1 MTTSMAAVSHTSNP
15 ELAERINP
23 NEGIDQIREIMRR
36 TRQAIAHVQ
45 HLPHATLL
53 VRRSAA
59 AQKMALDALKVC
71 RLLEREQFELKQE
84 AAETHLR
91 TQRCAGELLMEQAKN
106 RGGRPVNGSCEAAP
120 SGLEETADRPPTL
133 RDLGIDPHES
143 HRWQRIASIPA
154 VQFEEFIVGTR
165 EQGRELTIAAV
176 IHLARQLVSEDRPSA
191 PAERAAPD
199 ADLTARGEYY
209 RSRAGMD
216 SMLRLDP
223 RALAADLRRTE
234 CDQVLDEISEWH
246 KWITE
251 LMAVLKR
258 RSGALSQTS
267 TAAMR

>member
-1 MTTSMAAVSHTSNP
+1 MAEVANASTS

-23 NEGIDQIREIMRR
+23 NEEIDRIRDIVHQ
-36 TRQAIAHVQ
+36 TRQAVAQVQ

-59 AQKMALDALKVC
+59 AHKMMLDALKVC

-106 RGGRPVNGSCEAAP
+106 RGGRPLNGSLQAAT
-120 SGLEETADRPPTL
+120 SGLEEASDRPPTL

-154 VQFEEFIVGTR
+154 VQFDEFIVGTR
-165 EQGRELTIAAV
+165 REGRELTVAAV
-176 IHLARQLVSEDRPSA
+176 IHLARQLVSEGQISTQ
-191 PAERAAPD
+191 AERRAPG

-209 RSRAGMD
+209 RSKAGIAAM
-216 SMLRLDP
+216 MRLDP
-223 RALAADLRRTE
+223 RALAADLRRAE
-234 CDQVLDEISEWH
+234 CEQVLDEISQWH
-246 KWITE
+246 RWLTE
-251 LMAVLKR
+251 LIAVLKR
-258 RSGALSQTS
+258 RSGL
-267 TAAMR
+267 